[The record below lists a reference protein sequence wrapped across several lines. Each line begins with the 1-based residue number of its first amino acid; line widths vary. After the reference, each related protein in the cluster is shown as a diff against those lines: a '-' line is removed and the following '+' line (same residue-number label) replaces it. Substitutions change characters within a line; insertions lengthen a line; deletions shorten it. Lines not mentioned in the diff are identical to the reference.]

1 MPHYVMLMRYR
12 SHGVKEVRSNPGVLL
27 AANEALERW
36 EAKILHSFHLLGE
49 WDQCAIVDAPDNL
62 KVYRAS
68 IAHEISATADIDIMP
83 AIDFPLF
90 QRLVSQDARIAGP
103 HHWQTRF
110 WAKAGRRA
118 MRHYAFTR
126 WVNRYCKPLTVTG
139 RDRLKGLK
147 GGPCIVIGNHSSH
160 MDHFVLFHALPEW
173 IKWNIYFG
181 AAADRWFLK
190 GRREITLQ
198 PWYQSLVNGS
208 YPIRRGGGSA
218 ALDYPKWLLEQGCN
232 IMIFPEGT
240 RARGRGLS
248 RFKHGVS
255 ILALEHNVPVVPVYL
270 AGLRKMRP
278 VGTRAIKPGP
288 AGAHILEP
296 IVFEAGTTVPEAT
309 QRMYDAMHA
318 VHERVLDDGD
328 DAADDSFRHLRGSGW
343 EGDLEAMRS
352 GRSDRS

>member
-1 MPHYVMLMRYR
+1 MLMRYR
-12 SHGVKEVRSNPGVLL
+12 SHGVKAVRDNPGVLL

-36 EAKILHSFHLLGE
+36 EAKILHCFHLLGE
-49 WDQCAIVDAPDNL
+49 WDQCAIVEAPDNF

-68 IAHEISATADIDIMP
+68 IAHEISATADIDILP
-83 AIDFPLF
+83 AIDLPLF
-90 QRLVSQDARIAGP
+90 QRLISQDARIAGP
-103 HHWQTRF
+103 HAWQIHL
-110 WAKAGRRA
+110 WAKLARRT
-118 MRHYAFTR
+118 MRYYAFTR
-126 WVNRYCKPLTVTG
+126 WVKRYCRPLTITG
-139 RDRLKGLK
+139 REKLRDTR

-190 GRREITLQ
+190 PLHNAHPDLIWSFHWTPRRGRKEVTLQ

-232 IMIFPEGT
+232 VMIFPEGT
-240 RARGRGLS
+240 RARGRSLS
-248 RFKHGVS
+248 RFRHGVS

-270 AGLRKMRP
+270 AGLKKMRP
-278 VGTRAIKPGP
+278 VGTRTIQPGP
-288 AGAHILEP
+288 AGAHILDP
-296 IVFEAGTTVPEAT
+296 IVFEPGVTVPEAT

-318 VHERVLDDGD
+318 VHERVLEHGD
-328 DAADDSFRHLRGSGW
+328 EAAVP
-343 EGDLEAMRS
+343 
-352 GRSDRS
+352 